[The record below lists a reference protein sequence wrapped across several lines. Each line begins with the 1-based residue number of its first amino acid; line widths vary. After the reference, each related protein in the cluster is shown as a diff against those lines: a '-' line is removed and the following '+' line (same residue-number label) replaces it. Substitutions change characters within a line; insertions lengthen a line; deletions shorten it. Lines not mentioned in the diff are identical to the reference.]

1 MKQDQDEE
9 KRQFAHARKWAI
21 RSLLVGIISLSSL
34 LLWYTFMVD
43 ASRTTLEA
51 IKAKNQ
57 NLTPVTNAAEKYII
71 LPVHPL
77 PENKFLQ
84 QALSIDPVT
93 QGYRASSWSDTA
105 YLDHC
110 NFQDVDWNDVYD
122 FTSIA
127 MPRNLTNFPKTR
139 TRFDGRHEM
148 KLELLEIYAS
158 NHSRFCDYALYK
170 PTVRREADPE
180 QAAAILR
187 NVLHVDTSTIRLAI
201 VIVAYKDIQH
211 LKLLLKGVHLPQHYI
226 IIHLERYTN
235 PDFEKGVRELAVEYE
250 NVVVLKFGSIV
261 YKTGQVTDINLRI
274 MRWLV
279 FDSGLTFSY
288 FLALGGAVYPLYSAM
303 ELAQALQLSGR
314 KVFMGEI
321 ANDFAKNI
329 SIEHFG
335 RIALTYSRQKSKEY
349 PLKASKSRAD
359 LDLPMRPEI
368 MELFNKKSN
377 SGNQGIFDYA
387 TVKALLESVDA
398 MEVMASSKYGCC
410 CCLEELVWYGSM
422 KAIGLA
428 EEALA
433 TGSML
438 QFWSG
443 LPGCEY
449 TMSNS
454 LLKVDNTSC
463 YLLGERNARFTW
475 KIGRVYGPELQHYLV
490 EAKKMGFLFARKFD
504 STNTGSVKLRTWI
517 RKYLQPLMVGP
528 YTNQERRYNIT
539 T

>member
-1 MKQDQDEE
+1 
-9 KRQFAHARKWAI
+9 
-21 RSLLVGIISLSSL
+21 
-34 LLWYTFMVD
+34 MVD

-201 VIVAYKDIQH
+201 AIVAYKDIKH

-314 KVFMGEI
+314 KVLIGGLGHKDAPRI
-321 ANDFAKNI
+321 ARKLY
-329 SIEHFG
+329 G
-335 RIALTYSRQKSKEY
+335 TVALTYSRQNCKVY
-349 PLKASKSRAD
+349 PLKASKSRED
-359 LDLPMRPEI
+359 LDLPMRPEM
-368 MELFNKKSN
+368 MELFDKKST

>member
-1 MKQDQDEE
+1 MRRVTGDCFVGSSICLASSFLIWIIFIANADQMTLE
-9 KRQFAHARKWAI
+9 KTSVKLNV
-21 RSLLVGIISLSSL
+21 SSSLSALYSSAREQL
-34 LLWYTFMVD
+34 IG
-43 ASRTTLEA
+43 A
-51 IKAKNQ
+51 
-57 NLTPVTNAAEKYII
+57 
-71 LPVHPL
+71 VHP
-77 PENKFLQ
+77 NKFLQ
-84 QALSIDPVT
+84 WALTIDPDT

-110 NFQDVDWNDVYD
+110 NFQDVDWNDVSY
-122 FTSIA
+122 FMSIA
-127 MPRNLTNFPKTR
+127 MPRNLTHIRNESMR
-139 TRFDGRHEM
+139 RDARNEM
-148 KLELLEIYAS
+148 KLELFEIYAS

-314 KVFMGEI
+314 KVLIGGLGHKDAPRI
-321 ANDFAKNI
+321 ARKLY
-329 SIEHFG
+329 G
-335 RIALTYSRQKSKEY
+335 TVALTYSRQNCKVY
-349 PLKASKSRAD
+349 PLKASKSRED
-359 LDLPMRPEI
+359 LDLPMRPEM
-368 MELFNKKSN
+368 MELFDKKST